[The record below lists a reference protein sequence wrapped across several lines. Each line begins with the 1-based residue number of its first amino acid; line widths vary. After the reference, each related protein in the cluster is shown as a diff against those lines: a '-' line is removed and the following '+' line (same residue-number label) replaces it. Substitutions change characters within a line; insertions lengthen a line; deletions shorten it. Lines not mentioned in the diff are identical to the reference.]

1 MTEDKLINDI
11 IESIGKLELINNTSQ
26 EIKSM
31 VIRAK
36 LEIWK
41 HNKNY
46 NQLYRCSQRLKVVLN
61 EIN

>member
-11 IESIGKLELINNTSQ
+11 IESIEKLELINNNQ
-26 EIKSM
+26 EIKSLI
-31 VIRAK
+31 IRAK
-36 LEIWK
+36 LELWK

-46 NQLYRCSQRLKVVLN
+46 NQLCRCSQRLKVILS

>member
-1 MTEDKLINDI
+1 MTEDKLIKEI
-11 IESIGKLELINNTSQ
+11 IESIEKLELINNSQ

-31 VIRAK
+31 IIRAK
-36 LEIWK
+36 LELWK

-46 NQLYRCSQRLKVVLN
+46 NQLCRCSQRLKVVLG